1 VLFSCG
7 YFDISFVSVC
17 TKLFKQWQ
25 LYYWCGDVRGI
36 ISEAIAELIVS
47 KKCRSSDVFPSLPLT
62 ARIRQ
67 SDSKKLG
74 ISSPWEE
81 REAIKC
87 QTLLAYTIHKT
98 HAEFAMPWYTPQR
111 AYKNT
116 GRKHL
121 RARGATTSPHIR
133 NGSCVW
139 DDDELVMVPRYE
151 IYHIQSM
158 VYIKPRENNTHI
170 IERQEHTHTHRT
182 PLRVCECREVVMND
196 IWNLYTEYA
205 CMSS

>member
-1 VLFSCG
+1 MAILF
-7 YFDISFVSVC
+7 DAHH
-17 TKLFKQWQ
+17 LFQCVQ
-25 LYYWCGDVRGI
+25 LYYLCGDVRGV

-47 KKCRSSDVFPSLPLT
+47 KKLPALTCFSESPSDSS
-62 ARIRQ
+62 IRQ
-67 SDSKKLG
+67 SEGKKLG

-98 HAEFAMPWYTPQR
+98 HAEFTMPWYTPQR

-170 IERQEHTHTHRT
+170 IERQEHTHTQNT
-182 PLRVCECREVVMND
+182 
-196 IWNLYTEYA
+196 TA
-205 CMSS
+205 CVWV